1 MLNRWVGGK
10 EPRAILN
17 RLASVDSHGG
27 LEFPVFLGL
36 MKKVVNNREFPL
48 TERQVALRTVADLAG
63 LSQFEKAVTAKE
75 EQLAMAWLADQ
86 VRDQVHQE
94 VRLEAA
100 MRLRL
105 LAEKDPRAA
114 EVIKKLLDSIQDD
127 KVKAALHGK

>member
-1 MLNRWVGGK
+1 
-10 EPRAILN
+10 
-17 RLASVDSHGG
+17 
-27 LEFPVFLGL
+27 